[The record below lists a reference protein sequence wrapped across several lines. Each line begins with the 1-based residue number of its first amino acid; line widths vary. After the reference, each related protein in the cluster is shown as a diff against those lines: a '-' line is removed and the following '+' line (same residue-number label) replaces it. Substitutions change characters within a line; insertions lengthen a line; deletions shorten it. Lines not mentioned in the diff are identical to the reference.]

1 MNKVKIL
8 LLLCNLIVGIIIYLN
23 ISEDKNNPRDFPLKL
38 VEILD
43 TLDEVKVSQ
52 GNDQYILIQKNKDD
66 WFIKDPI
73 SWSAESLVISN
84 LKTRLA
90 HSNPQLVITQEDLLK
105 RGEVLAD
112 YGIDSNSTHIHI
124 RGNGKHTTIVLGDE
138 TQDSQGMFIQIE
150 EHESFRKAIWKA
162 SKDLMSLASISPA
175 FWGKTTFF
183 NTPMYGIDQVSITF
197 NDKNQSSKKLTE
209 LQKRNQSWYF
219 TKPESKIADPKE
231 INLVINE
238 LLSFRVTEFIL
249 DENLTSLP
257 LGKPNILVEISGM
270 GNHELLH
277 IFENN
282 ERNELICFHPKNNAF
297 FKIKNELKEK
307 LSDWYIKYRENRIF
321 LLPKQNIEAITIT
334 NDNRE
339 LSFQN
344 EQENLWQ
351 VRDKNQTKTE
361 NYLGETKEIHRI
373 IDLLYSARITDSLGD
388 DDNLN
393 LTSKGESS
401 FLISYN
407 GGDSIKLEILDS
419 TSGSSYSVVRVNDA
433 EQAVVVNLDKDEILY
448 REKNSFRNKSLEIE
462 NFHHLS
468 FYSVE
473 NNSTF
478 MDIEDNATI
487 NILRESLTVDRFLPS
502 AIEGL
507 GLWHQGDWNPWTH
520 TLKFKDESNESVA
533 ILYISANQLSG
544 EWFGGLE
551 KDGTTFTL
559 GKQFIDWAEKLMPN
573 P

>member
-8 LLLCNLIVGIIIYLN
+8 LLLCNLLVGFIIYLN
-23 ISEDKNNPRDFPLKL
+23 ISEDTSNPRDLPLKL

-43 TLDEVKVSQ
+43 GLDEVKVSQ
-52 GNDQYILIQKNKDD
+52 GNDQHILIQKDKDD
-66 WFIKDPI
+66 WSIRNPI
-73 SWSAESLVISN
+73 EWRAESLVISN

-112 YGIDSNSTHIHI
+112 YGIDSNSTRISI
-124 RGNGKHTTIVLGDE
+124 QGNGKHATIVLGNE
-138 TQDSQGMFIQIE
+138 TRDSQGMFIQIE

-162 SKDLMSLASISPA
+162 SKDLISLTSTSPA

-197 NDKNQSSKKLTE
+197 NDKNQSTKKLTE

-231 INLVINE
+231 INVAINE
-238 LLSFRVTEFIL
+238 LLSYRVTEFVL
-249 DENLTSLP
+249 DENLTFPSQDE
-257 LGKPNILVEISGM
+257 PNILVKIAGM
-270 GNHELLH
+270 GNQELLH

-297 FKIKNELKEK
+297 FKIKHEFKEK
-307 LSDWYIKYRENRIF
+307 VSDWFKKYRENRIF

-334 NDNRE
+334 SHNRK

-344 EQENLWQ
+344 KQENLWQ
-351 VRDKNQTKTE
+351 VRDKNQSKAE
-361 NYLGETKEIHRI
+361 NYLGETKEIHKF
-373 IDLLYSARITDSLGD
+373 IDLLYSARITDSLGN

-393 LTSKGESS
+393 LTNKGGSS
-401 FLISYN
+401 FLISYS

-419 TSGSSYSVVRVNDA
+419 TSGSSYSVVRINDA

-520 TLKFKDESNESVA
+520 TLKFKDESNESVE
-533 ILYISANQLSG
+533 ILYISANQVSG
-544 EWFGGLE
+544 QWFGGLE

-559 GKQFIDWAEKLMPN
+559 GEQFMDWAEKLMSN

>member
-1 MNKVKIL
+1 V
-8 LLLCNLIVGIIIYLN
+8 
-23 ISEDKNNPRDFPLKL
+23 
-38 VEILD
+38 
-43 TLDEVKVSQ
+43 
-52 GNDQYILIQKNKDD
+52 
-66 WFIKDPI
+66 
-73 SWSAESLVISN
+73 WSAESLVISN

-112 YGIDSNSTHIHI
+112 YGIDSNSTHIRI

-138 TQDSQGMFIQIE
+138 TRDSQGMFIQIE

-197 NDKNQSSKKLTE
+197 NDENQSSNKLTE
-209 LQKRNQSWYF
+209 LHKRNQSWYF

-238 LLSFRVTEFIL
+238 LLSFRVTEFVL
-249 DENLTSLP
+249 DKNLTSLP
-257 LGKPNILVEISGM
+257 LGEPNILVKIAGM

-282 ERNELICFHPKNNAF
+282 ERNELICFHPKNDAF
-297 FKIKNELKEK
+297 FKIKHEFKEK
-307 LSDWYIKYRENRIF
+307 LSDWFIKYRENRIF

-334 NDNRE
+334 SDNRE

-344 EQENLWQ
+344 AQENLWQ
-351 VRDKNQTKTE
+351 VRDKNQTKAE
-361 NYLGETKEIHRI
+361 NYLGETEEIHKV

-393 LTSKGESS
+393 LTNKGESS
-401 FLISYN
+401 FLISYT

-502 AIEGL
+502 AIESL

-520 TLKFKDESNESVA
+520 NLKFKDESNESVA
-533 ILYISANQLSG
+533 ILYISANQVSG

-559 GKQFIDWAEKLMPN
+559 GEQFIDWAEKLMPN

>member
-8 LLLCNLIVGIIIYLN
+8 LLLCNLLVGFIIYLN
-23 ISEDKNNPRDFPLKL
+23 ISEDTSNPRDLPLKL

-43 TLDEVKVSQ
+43 GLDEVKVSQ
-52 GNDQYILIQKNKDD
+52 GNDQHILIQKDKDD
-66 WFIKDPI
+66 WSIRNPI
-73 SWSAESLVISN
+73 EWRAESLVISN

-112 YGIDSNSTHIHI
+112 YGIASHSTRISI
-124 RGNGKHTTIVLGDE
+124 QGNGKHATIVLGNE
-138 TQDSQGMFIQIE
+138 TRDSQGMFIQIE

-162 SKDLMSLASISPA
+162 SKDLISLTSTSPA

-183 NTPMYGIDQVSITF
+183 NTPMYGIDRVSITF
-197 NDKNQSSKKLTE
+197 NDKNQSTKKLTE

-231 INLVINE
+231 INVAINE
-238 LLSFRVTEFIL
+238 LLSYRVTEFVL
-249 DENLTSLP
+249 DENLTFPSQDE
-257 LGKPNILVEISGM
+257 PNILVKIAGM
-270 GNHELLH
+270 GNQELLH

-297 FKIKNELKEK
+297 FKIKHEFKEK
-307 LSDWYIKYRENRIF
+307 VSDWFKKYRENRIF

-334 NDNRE
+334 SHNRK

-344 EQENLWQ
+344 KQENLWQ
-351 VRDKNQTKTE
+351 VRDKNQSKAE
-361 NYLGETKEIHRI
+361 NYLGETKEIHKF
-373 IDLLYSARITDSLGD
+373 IDLLYSARITDSLGN

-393 LTSKGESS
+393 LTNKGGSS
-401 FLISYN
+401 FLISYS

-419 TSGSSYSVVRVNDA
+419 TSGSSYSVVRINDA

-520 TLKFKDESNESVA
+520 TLKFKDESNESVE
-533 ILYISANQLSG
+533 ILYISANQVSG
-544 EWFGGLE
+544 QWFGGLE

-559 GKQFIDWAEKLMPN
+559 GEQFMDWAEKLMSN